1 MNRPLLLL
9 SGTLLLTSV
18 SPAAACGE
26 RPSTPVGMLVDEARF
41 RPLGQ
46 RVLEALDRREEVRS
60 ELMAELEADEAYKAL
75 VKSRGAAGWGSPEEK
90 RLSKL
95 IDEMLAGR
103 VWNRVKAVAP
113 VNVDH
118 ISFLCGSVT
127 LEDGHSINAGS
138 SWSISNDLRPE
149 LGRLDIGGAEM
160 HYLLE
165 HGQATPELAKALEEM
180 LRVPASAPAAP
191 AAAPAGRST
200 LDKPRLDAILTE
212 ISLPRWD

>member
-1 MNRPLLLL
+1 MNRSLLLL
-9 SGTLLLTSV
+9 SGTLLVTSV
-18 SPAAACGE
+18 SPAAACGD

-46 RVLEALDRREEVRS
+46 RVLEALDRRDEVRS

-75 VKSRGAAGWGSPEEK
+75 VKSRWDAGWGSAEEK
-90 RLSKL
+90 RLSQL
-95 IDEMLAGR
+95 IDQMLAAR
-103 VWNRVKAVAP
+103 VWDRVRAAAP

-149 LGRLDIGGAEM
+149 LGTLKITGAEM
-160 HYLLE
+160 HYLLD
-165 HGQATPELAKALEEM
+165 HGQATPELAKALEEL
-180 LRVPASAPAAP
+180 LRTPAPAPP
-191 AAAPAGRST
+191 AAAPAGHSAV
-200 LDKPRLDAILTE
+200 DKPRVNAILTG
-212 ISLPRWD
+212 ISLPRLD